1 MRIVLDTNV
10 LISSTF
16 WYGASD
22 KILRKVEAKEIE
34 LIISKEI
41 IEEFS
46 GVLNYEEIQQKIK
59 DKNLEIIRSVEKI
72 VSMATITE
80 PKQKLDIIKE
90 NSDDNK
96 ILECAVEEKVDYI
109 ISYDSHLLN
118 LKEFENIKIL
128 TPEEFLKKFN

>member
-22 KILRKVEAKEIE
+22 KILKKVEVKEIE

-41 IEEFS
+41 VEEFS
-46 GVLNYEEIQQKIK
+46 GVLNYKEIQQKIK
-59 DKNLEIIRSVEKI
+59 DKNLEILRSVEKI
-72 VSMATITE
+72 VSIATIVE

-90 NSDDNK
+90 DSDDNI
-96 ILECAVEEKVDYI
+96 ILECAIEGQASYI
-109 ISYDSHLLN
+109 VSYDLHLLK

-128 TPEEFLKKFN
+128 TPEYFL